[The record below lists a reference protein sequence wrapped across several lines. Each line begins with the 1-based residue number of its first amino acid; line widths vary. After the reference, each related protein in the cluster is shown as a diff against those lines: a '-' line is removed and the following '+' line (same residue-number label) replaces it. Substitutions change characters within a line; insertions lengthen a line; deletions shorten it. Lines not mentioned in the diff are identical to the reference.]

1 MTFIYERSL
10 ESRSKLDK
18 TKEWVNDTATEIMS
32 RVAGDRTNVPFY
44 SCVMLLCGLLVAM
57 FIVGK
62 EEVADFTMSEAEGL
76 MGVTIQ
82 SKVPLQ
88 DLLQPVPTNVN
99 IVIIGDS
106 LSRYGYLSLVY
117 FLRWGRWFEPLLE
130 KSNLMDENSFK
141 SLFHQD
147 AYGEFYFQS
156 SRLLQPYEL
165 CDCYKGD
172 HFEEGPAMASYVI
185 ENRYYHDPE
194 LNNTV
199 TFLHAFGHQSTIHGR
214 IRADEAYDTAKWNWH
229 KEEKKLVQH
238 KFTEPVWSF
247 TGWNDVAER
256 YVSELDP
263 KPEFAVVNAGE
274 WSNNFGPK
282 GEEVSREFALAM
294 EDQHF
299 QKAIWKTTT
308 FRAGGK
314 PMTED
319 AEATDK
325 YMCDLLPDCFD
336 ISWTKD
342 LRDDLYWDE
351 KHFYEPVYRVINE
364 ELLETMGYLPRGY
377 TKYDKQ
383 KLLKNGNYEGE
394 QDDIHDKHF
403 TTGDAEDDGSSGVAE
418 EDGSGT
424 P

>member
-1 MTFIYERSL
+1 MAFIDEMSL
-10 ESRSKLDK
+10 QPRTKLDK
-18 TKEWVNDTATEIMS
+18 AKEWFSDTSTEIMG
-32 RVAGDRTNVPFY
+32 RVAGDRTNVLFY
-44 SCVMLLCGLLVAM
+44 SCVMLLCGLMVVM
-57 FIVGK
+57 FVVGT
-62 EEVADFTMSEAEGL
+62 EEVVEITMSEEEGL

-82 SKVPLQ
+82 SKLPLE

-117 FLRWGRWFEPLLE
+117 FLRWGRWFEPTLE
-130 KSNLMDENSFK
+130 KSNLMDERSFK
-141 SLFHQD
+141 SLFHDD
-147 AYGEFYFQS
+147 AFGEFYFQS

-165 CDCYKGD
+165 CDCYNGGGEQQPPDKT
-172 HFEEGPAMASYVI
+172 AYVI

-199 TFLHAFGHQSTIHGR
+199 TFLHAFGHQDMIHGR
-214 IRADEAYDTAKWNWH
+214 IAASEAYDTAKWDWQ

-238 KFTEPVWSF
+238 QFTGTLWSF
-247 TGWNDVAER
+247 NQWHDVVEK

-263 KPEFAVVNAGE
+263 KPEFAVVNAGM
-274 WSNNFGPK
+274 WSNSFGPK
-282 GEEVSREFALAM
+282 GEDVSRQFALAM
-294 EDQHF
+294 DDQHF
-299 QKAIWKTTT
+299 KKSIWKTTT
-308 FRAGGK
+308 FREGGV

-342 LRDDLYWDE
+342 LRKDNYWDK

-364 ELLETMGYLPRGY
+364 ELLEMMGYLPRGY
-377 TKYDKQ
+377 AKFDKK
-383 KLLKNGNYEGE
+383 KLLNSGKSEGGKT
-394 QDDIHDKHF
+394 DDTNF
-403 TTGDAEDDGSSGVAE
+403 ASGDIEDDGSV
-418 EDGSGT
+418 GT
-424 P
+424 TP

>member
-1 MTFIYERSL
+1 MAFIDEMSL
-10 ESRSKLDK
+10 QPRTKLDK
-18 TKEWVNDTATEIMS
+18 AKEWFSDTSTEIMG
-32 RVAGDRTNVPFY
+32 RVAGDRTNVLFY
-44 SCVMLLCGLLVAM
+44 SCVMLLCGLMVVM
-57 FIVGK
+57 FVVGT
-62 EEVADFTMSEAEGL
+62 EEVVEITMSEEEGL

-82 SKVPLQ
+82 SKLPLE

-117 FLRWGRWFEPLLE
+117 FLRWGRWFEPTLE
-130 KSNLMDENSFK
+130 KSNLMDERSFK
-141 SLFHQD
+141 SLFHDD
-147 AYGEFYFQS
+147 AFGEFYFQS

-165 CDCYKGD
+165 CDCYNGGGEQQPPDKT
-172 HFEEGPAMASYVI
+172 AYVI

-199 TFLHAFGHQSTIHGR
+199 TFLHAFGHQDMIHGR
-214 IRADEAYDTAKWNWH
+214 IAASEAYDTAKWDWQ

-238 KFTEPVWSF
+238 QFTGTLWSF
-247 TGWNDVAER
+247 NQWHDVVEK

-263 KPEFAVVNAGE
+263 KPEFAVVNAGM
-274 WSNNFGPK
+274 WSNSFGPK
-282 GEEVSREFALAM
+282 GEDVSRQFALAM
-294 EDQHF
+294 DDQHF
-299 QKAIWKTTT
+299 KKSIWKTTT
-308 FRAGGK
+308 FREGGV

-342 LRDDLYWDE
+342 LRKDNYWDK

-364 ELLETMGYLPRGY
+364 ELLEMMGYLPRGY
-377 TKYDKQ
+377 AKFDKK
-383 KLLKNGNYEGE
+383 KLLNSDKSEGGKT
-394 QDDIHDKHF
+394 DDTNF
-403 TTGDAEDDGSSGVAE
+403 ASGDIEDDGSV
-418 EDGSGT
+418 GT
-424 P
+424 TP